1 MRKVY
6 VIAANSLTRSARDR
20 RSLIMLL
27 VMPLVLIAILGI
39 TLGNMMSGGK
49 ISTFRVVVVNQ
60 DQGAAL
66 PAGPGLNLG
75 KTLAEDVF
83 GSAEAR
89 RVMVA
94 APAADF
100 ESAQAE
106 VTAGRAVAAVYVPPT
121 YSADIL
127 AGRTTRIQVVTD
139 PGQPTLAHIVM
150 QVVGGFADQV
160 SFGNLAARALGPDQ
174 ARQLLTARAKSPLL
188 DEKSLPRLQE
198 VSSGARPVSGLQY
211 YAAAMAIMFM
221 VMTAFT
227 RARDILQERQ
237 GGTLSRMLATP
248 TSSRQI
254 AAGQILGSMVVLLA
268 QFLVLML
275 GTHFFY
281 GVYWGPWI
289 PVLALGLAFTLASTG
304 IATLTAAYARDPH
317 VVDLAVGL
325 AGNIFAVLSGG
336 MFPLYLFPPGLQAVA
351 RLIPNYWGLK
361 GFLDQMGGVGPGG
374 LTLPL
379 LVLAVTGLATG
390 LLGARRLAARE
401 V

>member
-1 MRKVY
+1 MRKVL
-6 VIAANSLTRSARDR
+6 VIASNSLTRSARDR
-20 RSLIMLL
+20 RSLLMLL
-27 VMPLVLIAILGI
+27 VMPLILIAILGI
-39 TLGNMMSGGK
+39 TLGNMMGDGK
-49 ISTFRVVVVNQ
+49 ISTFRVVIVNQ

-66 PAGPGLNLG
+66 PEGPGLNLG

-83 GSAEAR
+83 GSVEAR
-89 RVMVA
+89 RVMA
-94 APAADF
+94 IATAADF
-100 ESAQAE
+100 ASAQAE

-121 YSADIL
+121 YSADVL
-127 AGRTTRIQVVTD
+127 AGRAARIQVVTD
-139 PGQPTLAHIVM
+139 PGQPTLANIVM
-150 QVVGGFADQV
+150 QVAGSFADQV
-160 SFGNLAARALGPDQ
+160 SFGNLAVHTLGPDQ
-174 ARQLLTARAKSPLL
+174 VRQFLSTQAGVPLF
-188 DEKSLPRLQE
+188 DEKTLPRLHE
-198 VSSGARPVSGLQY
+198 VSSGARTVSGLQY

-221 VMTAFT
+221 IMTAFT

-237 GGTLSRMLATP
+237 EGTLSRMLATP
-248 TSSRQI
+248 SSSRQI
-254 AAGQILGSMVVLLA
+254 VAGQVLGSMAVLTA

-289 PVLALGLAFTLASTG
+289 SALLLGLTFALASTG

-317 VVDLAVGL
+317 LADMAVGL
-325 AGNIFAVLSGG
+325 AGNIFAVLSGS

-361 GFLDQMGGVGPGG
+361 GFLDQMGGVGPAG

-379 LVLAVTGLATG
+379 FVLATIGLVTG
-390 LLGARRLAARE
+390 LLGARRLALRE